1 MYLTPLDEVID
12 DAGGEVLFKSESSS
26 LRFLQCKDI
35 FCLKKSVRKKT
46 ATASKEAQA

>member
-12 DAGGEVLFKSESSS
+12 DAGGEVLFKSESS